1 MSIAE
6 RQKAIMAKSS
16 LIRQMFEKG
25 ARLKAEIGAEN
36 VFDFS
41 LGNPNLPPPAQFLK
55 ALARI
60 THDEAPGVHGY
71 MPNAGYLSTRRAVA
85 EFVARDQQVPLQ
97 ADDIVM
103 TCGAA
108 GGLNIIFRSLLD
120 PGDEVVVPLPY
131 FMEYDFYAANAG
143 GVLKKVPT
151 RSDFSLSL
159 NDIEQAIG
167 PHTKI
172 VLLNSPNNPTGRV
185 YTAGELSE
193 LGELLRRASR
203 KYSRTIYLVSD
214 EPYRR
219 IVYAGVEVPSIFRFY
234 EESVLT
240 TSFSKDLSIP
250 GERIGYVA
258 VHPSLSVKADLLN
271 ALVLTNRTLGFVNAP
286 ALMQRVLPE
295 ALNASVD
302 MTAYARKRDLLCQGL
317 KACGY
322 QFVPPD
328 GTFYLFPRSPIA
340 DDRAFVEVLQE
351 NHIIAVP
358 GSAFGCAGHFRLAF
372 CVADETITR
381 AIPGFSAAIL
391 RCL

>member
-1 MSIAE
+1 MTIAD
-6 RQKAIMAKSS
+6 RQKAIMSKSS

-41 LGNPNLPPPAQFLK
+41 LGNPNLPPPAEFLK
-55 ALARI
+55 ALVRTARN
-60 THDEAPGVHGY
+60 EAPGVHGY
-71 MPNAGYLSTRRAVA
+71 MPNAGYAETRSAVA
-85 EFVARDQQVPLQ
+85 RFVARDQQVAIS
-97 ADDIVM
+97 ADEIVM

-108 GGLNIIFRSLLD
+108 GGLNIIFHSLLD
-120 PGDEVVVPLPY
+120 PGDEVIVPIPY

-151 RSDFSLSL
+151 RADFSLSL

-167 PHTKI
+167 PRTKI
-172 VLLNSPNNPTGRV
+172 VLLNSPNNPTGQV
-185 YTAGELSE
+185 YAADELRALSE
-193 LGELLRRASR
+193 VLRQAGHQ
-203 KYSRTIYLVSD
+203 YGRTIYLVSD

-219 IVYAGVEVPSIFRFY
+219 IVYEGVAVPSIFHHY
-234 EESVLT
+234 TESIFT

-258 VHPSLSVKADLLN
+258 VHPRLAAKADLLN

-295 ALNASVD
+295 ALSASVD
-302 MTAYARKRDLLCQGL
+302 MAAYARKRDLLCQGL
-317 KACGY
+317 AACGY
-322 QFVPPD
+322 QFVPPA
-328 GTFYLFPRSPIA
+328 GTFYLFPKSPMA
-340 DDRAFVEVLQE
+340 DDRAFVELLQE
-351 NHIIAVP
+351 QHIIAVP
-358 GSAFGCAGHFRLAF
+358 GSAFGCPGHFRLAF
-372 CVADETITR
+372 CVTDETITR